1 MPAPVR
7 LLPPLRNS
15 NRPFWLFVLPGI
27 GCTLIWSKSS
37 SPEYSNTSPPLNVW
51 RFFTHVVVLAK
62 VLIGPREKAGYG
74 PPSMLPSPSIERV
87 GILSGISLF
96 SGNRYGYV
104 IPYVLRLYRSLWRTL
119 MNTSSREKV
128 KVASLSRLLR

>member
-62 VLIGPREKAGYG
+62 VLIRPREKAGDG
-74 PPSMLPSPSIERV
+74 PPSVLPTPSIGGGGV
-87 GILSGISLF
+87 F
-96 SGNRYGYV
+96 SGNFLFSWDRY
-104 IPYVLRLYRSLWRTL
+104 
-119 MNTSSREKV
+119 
-128 KVASLSRLLR
+128 

>member
-51 RFFTHVVVLAK
+51 RFFTHLVGLAEG
-62 VLIGPREKAGYG
+62 VIGPREEAGDG
-74 PPSMLPSPSIERV
+74 PPSSLASPSV
-87 GILSGISLF
+87 GAVGVFSWNSF
-96 SGNRYGYV
+96 CSGNQD
-104 IPYVLRLYRSLWRTL
+104 
-119 MNTSSREKV
+119 
-128 KVASLSRLLR
+128 